1 MKCFHQQGKTR
12 ESRTELMIEFC
23 GGKERRIK
31 KKVLRRRSEG
41 VFQCF
46 SRICA
51 VKIDFASLVVQFS
64 HSIQSIFHRN
74 QSDITDLSNKFAL

>member
-31 KKVLRRRSEG
+31 KKFCDADQKEFFSVFRESVL
-41 VFQCF
+41 
-46 SRICA
+46 
-51 VKIDFASLVVQFS
+51 
-64 HSIQSIFHRN
+64 
-74 QSDITDLSNKFAL
+74 